1 MTRMVLGIEYFGT
14 NYSGWQK
21 QKSTIKTV
29 QESLEGALSSI
40 ADHNIKVA
48 CAGRTDAGVHA

>member
-1 MTRMVLGIEYFGT
+1 MTRMALGIEYFGT

-29 QESLEGALSSI
+29 QESLEKYSKSLSS
-40 ADHNIKVA
+40 DKHSL
-48 CAGRTDAGVHA
+48 GVYV